1 MYFLIAGTEICQLLS
16 SEFKLMSWVFIE
28 ANYFRRLVLS
38 DVDLKKKLTNYKK
51 TANYAIFTS
60 TLDGVMSGRQK
71 THKEER

>member
-1 MYFLIAGTEICQLLS
+1 
-16 SEFKLMSWVFIE
+16 MSWVFIE

-38 DVDLKKKLTNYKK
+38 DVDFKKKLTNYKK